1 MHAAPQLRPGSAAA
15 AAAAGEDVGQKTL
28 PRSGCINSSLAE
40 TFPIFL
46 IPVVSA
52 NINGLILQPG
62 NEEKLTDRRNHAEVP
77 LQWKTCRAPPPSADI

>member
-15 AAAAGEDVGQKTL
+15 AAAGEDVGQKTL
-28 PRSGCINSSLAE
+28 PCSGCINSSLAE
-40 TFPIFL
+40 AFPIFL

-62 NEEKLTDRRNHAEVP
+62 NEEKLIDRRNHAEVP
-77 LQWKTCRAPPPSADI
+77 LQWKTCRAPPPSADV